1 MLYLWSIDP
10 AAFVFDNI
18 GYHAVRAD
26 GGLVAAAATNLPLFR
41 EMLGL
46 AQVAD
51 LSPAAPQW
59 ILLYVLNA
67 VALLRSKG
75 ATHAAL
81 AAAAFLGLVSVMP
94 NPAHEQYFAT
104 LVPFLGLGAAIGVAH
119 AVRGGFWARASIA
132 PTACVVLYVLL
143 ASPSFE
149 RKVVYGKFGD
159 WDSRESRPLRLD
171 AARRE
176 VQREAAKVSG
186 VMLPTWPGSML
197 GIANRILPGYENQFA
212 RDVGGKLD
220 AAKRREHRLTSHS
233 DLLSQVD
240 RRDAVLVI
248 LGPDLVGDDA
258 TSLRKELARCHYSP
272 VGSILS
278 ATEIYSRD
286 PNGECTR

>member
-1 MLYLWSIDP
+1 
-10 AAFVFDNI
+10 
-18 GYHAVRAD
+18 
-26 GGLVAAAATNLPLFR
+26 VAAAATNLPLFR

-159 WDSRESRPLRLD
+159 WDSRESLWSD
-171 AARRE
+171 AADLAG
-176 VQREAAKVSG
+176 QH
-186 VMLPTWPGSML
+186 
-197 GIANRILPGYENQFA
+197 A
-212 RDVGGKLD
+212 RDRQSDPARLREPIR
-220 AAKRREHRLTSHS
+220 ARR
-233 DLLSQVD
+233 
-240 RRDAVLVI
+240 RRKA
-248 LGPDLVGDDA
+248 GC
-258 TSLRKELARCHYSP
+258 R
-272 VGSILS
+272 
-278 ATEIYSRD
+278 
-286 PNGECTR
+286 